1 MITVTDTTSPTHPTT
16 TSHARRRSGH
26 DNPERGA
33 SLRGSVT
40 KGRVEPSAATLFS
53 VYVNGTDRAGAFRR
67 DDNGFVAF
75 TRLGRALG
83 IFDSQ
88 SAAVDAIERE
98 ASRP

>member
-1 MITVTDTTSPTHPTT
+1 MDYHHHESKYKPQP
-16 TSHARRRSGH
+16 RRRSGR

-40 KGRVEPSAATLFS
+40 KGRVEPTPQTQFA
-53 VYVNGTDRAGAFRR
+53 VYDGTPFERIGSFRR

-83 IFDSQ
+83 VFDSQ

-98 ASRP
+98 GAP